1 MEVPDLEIDMN
12 KKIIITLL
20 TACLLQACT
29 KNESA
34 EKVTLSTAKTESV
47 KTIAPDPKLIEQG
60 KKSIEAQGMLELES
74 ALGRESPKA
83 NTYSVLMA
91 EPVQFVRQE
100 DNGVFVYTW
109 NVRFQNNATQ
119 DVFGCDQSEVT
130 WNKDGDEVVANLTDA
145 CFNVLVKGQQAEPT
159 ELTESQTDY
168 QFSYRIESE
177 TVRYGNQSTILYTL
191 VISSES
197 DAPTELNKIKVNRGN
212 CPIHI
217 IPSQNNL
224 LKFGQSFKVRLHCD
238 AQDVKEVGLVVD
250 KTHEITIK
258 Q

>member
-34 EKVTLSTAKTESV
+34 EKATLSTAKTESV

-159 ELTESQTDY
+159 TSQT
-168 QFSYRIESE
+168 SPIKIKIES
-177 TVRYGNQSTILYTL
+177 NPSHDFMSIIQIQSVVDQVHILNVTL
-191 VISSES
+191 
-197 DAPTELNKIKVNRGN
+197 NRGN
-212 CPIHI
+212 CPLYEKFKPEAPRTLVFGNTTLVDANCNKNKIMEVVV
-217 IPSQNNL
+217 STDQGDW
-224 LKFGQSFKVRLHCD
+224 KFGS
-238 AQDVKEVGLVVD
+238 
-250 KTHEITIK
+250 
-258 Q
+258 